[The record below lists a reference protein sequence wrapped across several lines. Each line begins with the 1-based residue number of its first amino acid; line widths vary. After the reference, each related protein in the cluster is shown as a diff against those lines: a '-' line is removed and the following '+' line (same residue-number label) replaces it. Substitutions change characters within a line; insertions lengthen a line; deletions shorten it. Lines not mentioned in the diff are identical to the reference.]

1 MDAGRIAI
9 DGLRIPVHSLN
20 TIVVGSG
27 AAALNAAVSLH
38 DRGRRD
44 IAVVTE
50 DFEGGTSFNA
60 GSDKQTY
67 YKLSLAGGT
76 ADSPRAMAEDL
87 FRGGCMHG
95 DIALCEAQGSAPAFF
110 HLTGLGVPF
119 PHDRWGGY
127 AGYKTDHDPRQRA
140 TSAGPLTS
148 RMMVQALAAD
158 LRRKRVRIF
167 DGHSVVGLLTADEGG
182 AKRVI
187 GALALDR
194 EQSRGRRP
202 AFVLFN
208 AVNVVLGTGGPAGIY
223 AASVYPGSQT
233 GSHGLAFDIG
243 ADGQNLTE
251 SQFGIASLAFRWNL
265 SGTYQQVIPRY
276 ISTDRNGGDE
286 REFLNEH
293 FPDMGRLATAIF
305 LKGYQWPFD
314 PRKIADHGSSLIDL
328 LVYRETV
335 VNKRRVYLDFRR
347 NPGGGGPFGEF
358 SLDLLDSEARA
369 YLEKSGALRPTPI
382 ERLRKMNP
390 PAIEIFRSHGL
401 DLAAGPLE
409 IAVCAQHNNGGLKG
423 GIWWESNI
431 AHLFPVGEVNGTH
444 GVYRP
449 GGSALNSGQ
458 VGSLRAAQYIA
469 ARYGGK
475 PPAEREFLAA
485 AEARIRE
492 KIRLARQMLAEDGA
506 GAGTGGKVRREFQER
521 MSRHGAHIRDPKTIG
536 REAAKAWAQ
545 LARLKKTIRVKSAAD
560 LAEGFKTLDL
570 CLTQAVYLEAI
581 KEYLARGGASRGSYL
596 VLDPGGAA
604 PCPGLGDEWSFAL
617 AGPESFVNKK
627 IMEIGL
633 DKKGKIRTAWADIR
647 PIPADEAWFETVWDD
662 FRNDRI
668 VRSSTGDRHA

>member
-9 DGLRIPVHSLN
+9 EGLRIPVHSLN
-20 TIVVGSG
+20 TIVIGSG
-27 AAALNAAVSLH
+27 TAALNAAVSLH
-38 DRGRRD
+38 DRGQRD

-50 DFEGGTSFNA
+50 DFKGGTSFNA

-67 YKLSLAGGT
+67 YKLSLSGGA

-87 FRGGCMHG
+87 FRGGGMHG
-95 DIALCEAQGSAPAFF
+95 DVALCEAQGSAAAFF
-110 HLTGLGVPF
+110 HLVGLGVPF
-119 PHDRWGGY
+119 PYDRWGGY
-127 AGYKTDHDPRQRA
+127 AGYKTDHDQRQRA

-148 RMMVQALAAD
+148 RMMVQALAAN

-167 DGHSVVGLLTADEGG
+167 DRHPVLGLLTAEEDG

-194 EQSRGRRP
+194 ERSRGQRP

-223 AASVYPGSQT
+223 ADSVYPRSQT
-233 GSHGLAFDIG
+233 GSHGLAFEIG
-243 ADGQNLTE
+243 AAGQNLTE
-251 SQFGIASLAFRWNL
+251 SQFGLASLAFRWNL
-265 SGTYQQVIPRY
+265 SGTYQQVIPCY

-286 REFLNEH
+286 RKFLNEY
-293 FPDMGRLATAIF
+293 FPDMERLATAIF

-314 PRKIADHGSSLIDL
+314 PRKIAGYGSSLIDL

-335 VNKRRVYLDFRR
+335 VAGRRAYLDFRR
-347 NPGGGGPFGEF
+347 NPGGGGTFGEF
-358 SLDLLDSEARA
+358 SLDRLGPEARS
-369 YLEKSGALRPTPI
+369 YLEKSGALLPTPI

-390 PAIEIFRSHGL
+390 PAIEIFRSHGI

-458 VGSLRAAQYIA
+458 VGSLRAAQYIT
-469 ARYGGK
+469 ARYSGK
-475 PPAEREFLAA
+475 PPAVSEFLAA
-485 AEARIRE
+485 AESRIRE
-492 KIRLARQMLAEDGA
+492 KVRLARHMLVGDGD
-506 GAGTGGKVRREFQER
+506 GAGTGVKARRELRER
-521 MSRHGAHIRDPKTIG
+521 MSRHGAHIRDPKTIE
-536 REAAKAWAQ
+536 REGAKAWAQ
-545 LARLKKTIRVKSAAD
+545 LARLKKSLRAKSAAD

-570 CLTQAVYLEAI
+570 CLTHAIYLEAI

-596 VLDPGGAA
+596 VLDPAGTP
-604 PCPGLGDEWSFAL
+604 PCPGLGNEWNFAL
-617 AGPESFVNKK
+617 AGPESFVNEK
-627 IMEIGL
+627 ILEIAL
-633 DKKGKIRTAWADIR
+633 DEKGKVRTGWVDIR
-647 PIPADEAWFETVWDD
+647 PIPPDEAWFETVWDD

-668 VRSSTGDRHA
+668 IR

>member
-1 MDAGRIAI
+1 MKTGRVAI
-9 DGLRIPVHSLN
+9 EGLRIPVHSLN
-20 TIVVGSG
+20 TLVIGSG
-27 AAALNAAVSLH
+27 TAALNAAVSLH
-38 DRGRRD
+38 DRGQRD
-44 IAVVTE
+44 TAIVTE

-67 YKLSLAGGT
+67 YKLSLAGGA

-87 FRGGCMHG
+87 FRGGSMHG
-95 DIALCEAQGSAPAFF
+95 DIALCEAQGSAAAFF
-110 HLTGLGVPF
+110 HLAGLGVPF
-119 PHDRWGGY
+119 PHNRWGGY

-148 RMMVQALAAD
+148 RMMVQALAAE
-158 LRRKRVRIF
+158 LRRKRIRIF
-167 DGHSVVGLLTADEGG
+167 DRHSVLALLTAEDDERG

-187 GALALDR
+187 GALALDQDR
-194 EQSRGRRP
+194 SRGKRP

-223 AASVYPGSQT
+223 AASVYPASQT
-233 GSHGLAFDIG
+233 GSHGLAFEIG
-243 ADGQNLTE
+243 AAGQNLTE
-251 SQFGIASLAFRWNL
+251 SQFGIASLGFRWNL
-265 SGTYQQVIPRY
+265 SGTYQQVVPRY
-276 ISTDRNGGDE
+276 ISTDRKGGDE
-286 REFLNEH
+286 REFLNEY

-314 PRKIADHGSSLIDL
+314 PRKVPDYGSSLIDL

-335 VNKRRVYLDFRR
+335 VKGRRAYLDFRR
-347 NPGGGGPFGEF
+347 NPGGDGSFGEF
-358 SLDLLDSEARA
+358 SMDRLDPEARS
-369 YLEKSGALRPTPI
+369 YLEKSGAFQTTPI

-390 PAIEIFRSHGL
+390 PAIEIFGSRGL

-431 AHLFPVGEVNGTH
+431 GHLFPVGEVNGSH

-475 PPAEREFLAA
+475 PLAESEFLAA
-485 AEARIRE
+485 AEDRVRE
-492 KIRLARQMLAEDGA
+492 KIRLARQMLAGKADD
-506 GAGTGGKVRREFQER
+506 AGTGEKARRELRER
-521 MSRHGAHIRDPKTIG
+521 MSRYGAHIRDPKTIG

-545 LARLKKTIRVKSAAD
+545 LARLKKSLRTSSAAD

-570 CLTQAVYLEAI
+570 CLTHAVYLEAI
-581 KEYLARGGASRGSYL
+581 KEYLAKGGASRGSYL
-596 VLDPGGAA
+596 VLDPAGRP
-604 PCPGLGDEWSFAL
+604 PCPGLGGEWNFAL
-617 AGPESFVNKK
+617 AGPESFVNNK
-627 IMEIGL
+627 IMEIAF
-633 DKKGKIRTAWADIR
+633 DEKGKSRTEWVDIR
-647 PIPADEAWFETVWDD
+647 PIPPDETWFENVWDD

-668 VRSSTGDRHA
+668 IR